1 MPGKSQSKN
10 IQTLKSD
17 DTFLCFGV
25 FIVSKQIKQFLFMP
39 FILPLLIL
47 GIEAYYICL
56 QVVTQNIVNTIE
68 LD

>member
-1 MPGKSQSKN
+1 
-10 IQTLKSD
+10 
-17 DTFLCFGV
+17 
-25 FIVSKQIKQFLFMP
+25 MP

-47 GIEAYYICL
+47 GIEAYYIICL

>member
-1 MPGKSQSKN
+1 MTHFC
-10 IQTLKSD
+10 I
-17 DTFLCFGV
+17 FGV